1 MPSTRGIGKQQPAP
15 APALVPQDYPGLA
28 DGRGMVEEQWNACR
42 EMLEAV
48 YEAREQ
54 DRDIAEIFQDLPD
67 REDFPDYYVA
77 IPEPEC
83 LNHISAELAAQAY
96 SRPEDFFKQLHLVFL
111 NAKHYNEEGSTV
123 HSDAKTLEER
133 ILRDW
138 AARGQAGV
146 FPHTDPYYNL
156 PAKPRRGRP
165 PGRRSLAGIRRQ
177 PSPVYGP
184 SQLSVSQQAAAT
196 DSSLFIHLAPLPSGA
211 LSSSTQRNMAIPVLT
226 QPTPNP
232 ARMAQHEA
240 DLAIVAALDATLPRW
255 EEYATQ
261 IGQTNQPADT
271 IRTIIKAVGGYR
283 DFRNNRLAEVL
294 DVLPDTA
301 DIPYL
306 SFNYS
311 LSFSKVVATSDA
323 GRYGSLRDFDMDM
336 TRLFEKARRWYHDG
350 TLEYGDV
357 LVLQRLY
364 NALTSPIPLSLP
376 SSGIPAPS
384 TTFFASIPAG
394 PGNARSLHEANQE
407 IKAGAVEEQVGHG
420 ITTFRVGTKDRIFT
434 EEARHKGQSFRLGDY
449 VHLINP
455 DDATKPIVGQIFK
468 TFVPTKGN
476 RTHYVSVCW
485 YYRPEQT
492 VHASDQMF
500 YEREVFKTGQFCDH
514 QVEDVLEKIS
524 VQFFVKYVRG
534 RPREGEFYPGWP
546 IYVCNSRFN
555 HRDYNI
561 VRIKNWNSCI
571 PEELRQTDFMSVIPF
586 ERIIE
591 PRTVP
596 SPLTQGVQ
604 GPGFFG
610 EPKKILGGSA
620 QDEDDD
626 DDDDKLRKRPTRM
639 MTQPPTPAAH
649 TPTTYSGLALSTTL
663 PHSIPKTL
671 TPNYQMATKQRPI
684 QAPRSVPTQT
694 GRTFNAVM
702 SSQQALD
709 QVIAKEM
716 LPDVTSRLF
725 PRDARGQVLWFSG
738 PPLAPGS
745 VSVPQPLFHS
755 LEYLDCQCKRKM
767 GEEWTHRKKK
777 STQRDTFLPDE
788 ADDQDD
794 ATWWAEGQ
802 SKEELLESLKA
813 VIDGV

>member
-111 NAKHYNEEGSTV
+111 NAKHY
-123 HSDAKTLEER
+123 
-133 ILRDW
+133 W

-255 EEYATQ
+255 EGPKDVLPGNSSPGGVSGSGWLGEGQPEYATQ

-306 SFNYS
+306 SFN
-311 LSFSKVVATSDA
+311 
-323 GRYGSLRDFDMDM
+323 
-336 TRLFEKARRWYHDG
+336 
-350 TLEYGDV
+350 
-357 LVLQRLY
+357 RLY

-420 ITTFRVGTKDRIFT
+420 ITTFRANLSGLVSSCLER
-434 EEARHKGQSFRLGDY
+434 QSLCKGDY

-524 VQFFVKYVRG
+524 VQFFV
-534 RPREGEFYPGWP
+534 
-546 IYVCNSRFN
+546 N
-555 HRDYNI
+555 
-561 VRIKNWNSCI
+561 CI